1 MKQNYQKSSVNRNSH
16 GGNSRFPGQR
26 DTSHSGDSK
35 KVTPPPLLE
44 NGVVRIIPTGG
55 VEEIG
60 RNMTIIEHAEDIFVV
75 DVGLS
80 SKDSEIPGVEFI
92 LPNTKYLQEKANHVR
107 AIFAMNSHADH
118 IGGIPYLAASMGNPP
133 IFARLITAVLI
144 KKQQELF
151 PKSPALEIR
160 VIEKDQSVKIGNHIV
175 HFFGVTKELP
185 DALGIRIETPY
196 GDIVHTGNLRLT
208 HTDNHITKDWGV
220 IFSQFSDTKTLCLLS
235 DSINTEKPGFSIPES
250 QVMKNIDELMEKATG
265 RIIFGAFPAQIT
277 RLLHI
282 IDTAIRLNKKIAV
295 EGKSMRRNM
304 DVVNELVMHKHPA
317 SNFIRTEE
325 ISKYQ
330 PEEIVILATGGEG
343 NEYSELIKAASNQHR
358 SISITEGDTII
369 LSSSTISGFE
379 RSIQKL
385 KDLLSREG
393 ARIVHYQA
401 SDVNASS
408 HAHKEEATLFIR
420 KTHPQFF
427 VPISGHH
434 YMLTVHAELARTLA
448 IPESN
453 IAIPQNGSVIEIRDN
468 GTSIHT
474 LREKAPYAKVL
485 VDGISVGEVQEVV
498 IKDRQ
503 MLAEDG
509 MFVIVAVIDGASGQ
523 LRKSP
528 DIISRG
534 FVYLKE
540 SQALLREAR
549 TIIKKSLEDQ
559 TTKTGPHTLDVDELK
574 QIVTNDISKFLLQ
587 KTAKR
592 PVVIPVILNI

>member
-1 MKQNYQKSSVNRNSH
+1 MKPYYQKPSMNRNFH
-16 GGNSRFPGQR
+16 GAKSRFPGER
-26 DTSHSGDSK
+26 DTRHSPEQK
-35 KVTPPPLLE
+35 KFVIPPLE
-44 NGVVRIIPTGG
+44 AGTVRIIPIGG
-55 VEEIG
+55 VEEVG
-60 RNMTIIEHAEDIFVV
+60 RNMTVIEHDQDIFIV
-75 DVGLS
+75 DTGLS

-92 LPNTKYLQEKANHVR
+92 LPNTKYLQEKKSHVR

-118 IGGIPYLAASMGNPP
+118 IGGIPYLAQGMGNPP
-133 IFARLITAVLI
+133 VFARLISAVLI

-160 VIEKDQSVKIGNHIV
+160 VIEKDQSVKIGNHVV
-175 HFFGVTKELP
+175 HFFGITKELP
-185 DALGIRIETPY
+185 DAMGVRIETPY
-196 GDIVHTGNLRLT
+196 GEVVHTGNLRIT
-208 HTDNHITKDWGV
+208 QTENQITKDWETV
-220 IFSQFSDTKTLCLLS
+220 LSQFNDTKTLCLLS
-235 DSINTEKPGFSIPES
+235 DSINTEKPGFSIPEHT
-250 QVMKNIDELMEKATG
+250 VMKNIDELMEKATG

-304 DVVNELVMHKHPA
+304 DVVNELSMHKHPA

-325 ISKYQ
+325 ISKYR
-330 PEEIVILATGGEG
+330 PEEIVILATGSEG

-358 SISITEGDTII
+358 FISIMEGDTII

-393 ARIVHYQA
+393 ARIVHYQT

-408 HAHKEEATLFIR
+408 HAHKEEASLFIR

-427 VPISGHH
+427 IPISGHH

-453 IAIPQNGSVIEIRDN
+453 IAIPQNGSIIEIRND
-468 GTSIHT
+468 GTSLHT
-474 LREKAPYAKVL
+474 LREKAPHAKVL

-509 MFVIVAVIDGASGQ
+509 MFVIVAAVDGATGA
-523 LRKSP
+523 LCKSP

-549 TIIKKSLEDQ
+549 ILIKKSLEDQ
-559 TTKTGPHTLDVDELK
+559 TIKTGPADIDVDELK
-574 QIVTNDISKFLLQ
+574 QVVTNDISKFLLQ

-592 PVVIPVILNI
+592 PVVIPVILKI